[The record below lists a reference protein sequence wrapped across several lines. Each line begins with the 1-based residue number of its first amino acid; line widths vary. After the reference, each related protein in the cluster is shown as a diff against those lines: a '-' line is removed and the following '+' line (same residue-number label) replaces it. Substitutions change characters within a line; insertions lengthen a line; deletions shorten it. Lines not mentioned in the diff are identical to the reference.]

1 MKRAAFVS
9 TLAFLLVVAAAAP
22 VHAADVQPTPP
33 PIRDLTPAS
42 ATPPAAGITWP
53 HSPGSTCTGWYLQKD
68 YGYNWPAATTW
79 WEAECDAYDPSCFPA
94 CEPAGNVALLV
105 DFYYW
110 DGSTAIFY
118 GEQYYQDWSVGTTC
132 MYWLDSATGLQYQYD
147 TPTCPWTGPGN
158 AAPFPGFRITCSA
171 VYNCTFDGS
180 DSFASD
186 GVASYRW
193 DFGDGTMAEGPIEQH
208 TYAQVG
214 RYPVSLTVTDT
225 GGLVARESASVR
237 IDIPP
242 ISTFTYTC
250 SGWTC
255 TFDGTASSDPDGTV
269 QQYSWCFGDSVSG
282 CVRGDS
288 SAQHTYTQAGS
299 YNASLWVVDDAGIYV
314 HSPEQT
320 VVISGQNP
328 NHPPIASFTA
338 SCSALRC
345 HFDPSASSDPDGT
358 IVEYDW
364 TFVDANNSGWGN
376 GYYTPAPQDVKFP
389 HDGTWVVTLTVTDNL
404 TLKASTSQTVTLT
417 DLPPTASF
425 ASSCSGLTCK
435 FDASASTDSDGTI
448 QSYAWDFGDGG
459 AATTAT
465 AQHGYANVGTYT
477 VRLTVTDDAGLV
489 DTTSKSIT
497 VLETVPTASFTVTCV
512 GGSCTFDASASTDI
526 GGTITTY
533 SWTFG
538 DGTTG
543 QGKVVSHSYSSN
555 GSYNATLTVTDS
567 GGVTTSTSKTA
578 SSIKLTATVA
588 KGTNLRQVSLS
599 WAGSN
604 ATAFDVYRNGVWIV
618 TVVGTPYTEAFSKPG
633 TYTYKVC
640 EANKS
645 ICSNS
650 VTVSV

>member
-1 MKRAAFVS
+1 MKRAALASVMAALL
-9 TLAFLLVVAAAAP
+9 TLAGAAP
-22 VHAADVQPTPP
+22 AHADFQPTPAP
-33 PIRDLTPAS
+33 VRDLTQAS
-42 ATPPAAGITWP
+42 PNPPATEVINPYT
-53 HSPGSTCTGWYLQKD
+53 GSSCGGWYLENNYAD
-68 YGYNWPAATTW
+68 SWPAATTW
-79 WEAECDAYDPSCFPA
+79 WEAGCTSVVPQCWPA
-94 CEPAGNVALLV
+94 CEV
-105 DFYYW
+105 DQPPDFLIDLYYW
-110 DGSTAIFY
+110 DGSQAVFY
-118 GEQYYQDWSVGTTC
+118 GERYYQDWLSGVGCVT
-132 MYWLDSATGLQYQYD
+132 WWDSATALWYLFD
-147 TPTCPWTGPGN
+147 RPACPWTGPGN
-158 AAPFPGFRITCSA
+158 AAPWAESRISCTA
-171 VYNCTFDGS
+171 FDCTFDATG
-180 DSFASD
+180 SFASD
-186 GVASYRW
+186 GIASYLW
-193 DFGDGTMAEGPIEQH
+193 DFGDGTTAGGPIEQH
-208 TYAQVG
+208 TYAELR
-214 RYPVSLTVTDT
+214 RYPVTLTVTDT
-225 GGLVARESASVR
+225 GGLAARESSSVR

-242 ISTFTYTC
+242 IATFTYTC

-255 TFDGTASSDPDGTV
+255 NFDGTASSDPDGTV
-269 QQYSWCFGDSVSG
+269 QKYSWCFGDSVSG
-282 CVRGDS
+282 CVPGGS
-288 SAQHTYTQAGS
+288 TAQHTYTQAGS

-328 NHPPIASFTA
+328 NHPPIASLTVT
-338 SCSALRC
+338 CVALRC
-345 HFDPSASSDPDGT
+345 HFDPSASYDPDGT
-358 IVEYDW
+358 IVQYDW

-417 DLPPTASF
+417 DLPPTAAF
-425 ASSCSGLTCK
+425 ASSCSGLTCT
-435 FDASASTDSDGTI
+435 FDASASTDSDGTV
-448 QSYAWDFGDGG
+448 QSYSWSFGD
-459 AATTAT
+459 AASATTST
-465 AQHGYANVGTYT
+465 AQHTYASAGTYA
-477 VRLTVTDDAGLV
+477 VTLSVSDDAGLV

-497 VLETVPTASFTVTCV
+497 VVATVPTASFTVTCV

-533 SWTFG
+533 SWMFG

-543 QGKVVSHSYSSN
+543 QGKVVSHSYPST
-555 GSYNATLTVTDS
+555 GTYNATLTVTDS

-588 KGTNLRQVSLS
+588 KVKNLRQVSLS

-604 ATAFDVYRNGVWIV
+604 ATAFDVYRDGVWIV
-618 TVVGTPYTEAFSKPG
+618 TVVATSYTEAFSKPG